1 MIKKSLL
8 CLFLFLLMGCAGDR
22 LSFHQAGSATVNEN
36 RICISSFPGDILEYY
51 SLSSSENNFE
61 APLSI
66 EDNIVKKHSD
76 TCIPLTL
83 KNNTNYELIYELN
96 GKKYRFECM
105 TDAHKKVTI
114 TYSKS

>member
-83 KNNTNYELIYELN
+83 KYELN
-96 GKKYRFECM
+96 GKKYQFEFM